1 MSSASEG
8 TDWKVVFVVANQ
20 FAKIRHNLYKLIGYI
35 QDSGDCNVTYC
46 YCMNCIFV
54 MFVATV
60 LSHFADKQST
70 QLSNFVFTEFR
81 AFLFP
86 GPFYMSS

>member
-8 TDWKVVFVVANQ
+8 TDWKVVFVVAIQ

-35 QDSGDCNVTYC
+35 QDSCDCNVPYC
-46 YCMNCIFV
+46 YCIYRTFV

-86 GPFYMSS
+86 GPFYMSF